1 MKKILKLKYVWVL
14 FLLAASAC
22 DDFVEVDPIPVTS
35 DDFFNTPEE
44 YEDALIGAYDLL
56 QATFWNVL
64 TSVVASDDFIAG
76 GDSASI
82 DQPTLQN
89 VNSMNHSP
97 SDNNQLRDIWTL
109 MYAGLNRANFLL
121 QNENKIEFEGRDE
134 IIAQGY
140 FLRAYYTF
148 ELAKFYGNVPLK
160 VENRDGVDR
169 IVNAPV
175 IPGEQFS
182 MERTASIAAT
192 YGLIEEDLKE
202 AIPNLPVTQDLP
214 YEVTKSAAQA
224 LLGKVYLY
232 HGTYDQSKFSEAATV
247 LNEVINSGQ
256 YSLVTGADYTNLF
269 TLDGENGPESVF
281 EIQYTNVEGAGWECI
296 ACSEGTYF
304 VQFNGPRSPY
314 DDPVYAAGW
323 GFNLPTPQFYD
334 LFDDEESMR
343 RDVTILDL
351 RELAALEDNSV
362 YSPPREDTGFYNHKY
377 APRRA
382 DLGESVAQL
391 THPHNYR
398 SIRYADV
405 LLMAAEAEAESGG
418 SNAVNY
424 LNQVRARA
432 YGDNSN
438 DYNASEGTLLDAIYL
453 ERRKELAGEGHRFFD
468 LVRTGRAQEAFSNYN
483 ATKGEG
489 FTDVNFQTDKNELF
503 PIPLIELELA
513 QAADRWGQNPGY

>member
-14 FLLAASAC
+14 FLFATSSC

-44 YEDALIGAYDLL
+44 YEDALIGSYDLL

-76 GDSASI
+76 GDAASI

-89 VNSMNHSP
+89 VNLMNHTP
-97 SDNNQLRDIWTL
+97 ADNNQLRDIWTL
-109 MYAGLNRANFLL
+109 MYAGLNRTNFLL
-121 QNENKIEFEGRDE
+121 QNENKLDFEGRDE

-169 IVNAPV
+169 IVNQPV
-175 IPGEQFS
+175 IPGEQFT
-182 MERTASIAAT
+182 MGRTASIAAI

-202 AIPNLPVTQDLP
+202 AIPNLPLTQDLP
-214 YEVTKSAAQA
+214 YEITKGAAQA

-232 HGTYDQSKFSEAATV
+232 HGTFDQTKFSDAASV

-256 YSLVTGADYTNLF
+256 YSLVTGEDYTNLF
-269 TLDGENGPESVF
+269 TIDGENGPESVF

-296 ACSEGTYF
+296 TCSEGTYF

-314 DDPVYAAGW
+314 NDPVYASGW
-323 GFNLPTPQFYD
+323 GFNLPTPQFYEI
-334 LFDDEESMR
+334 FDEDESMR
-343 RDVTILDL
+343 RDITILDL

-362 YSPPREDTGFYNHKY
+362 YSPANEDTGFYNHKY
-377 APRRA
+377 VPRKA

-391 THPHNYR
+391 THPQNYR

-418 SNAVNY
+418 SNATDY

-432 YGDNSN
+432 YGDNSH
-438 DYNASEGTLLDAIYL
+438 DYNASEGSLLDAIYL

-468 LVRTGRAQEAFSNYN
+468 LVRSGRAQDAFNTYN
-483 ATKGEG
+483 TTKPEG
-489 FTDVNFQTDKNELF
+489 FTTVNFETNKNELF

-513 QAADRWGQNPGY
+513 QAIDRWGQNPGY